1 MTMFTFLEILSVE
14 GPSDDFLIRENG
26 RLVIPLLWN
35 SSEME
40 ILYVLNSVV
49 IMNWYACRTVK

>member
-14 GPSDDFLIRENG
+14 GPSDDFLIREIG
-26 RLVIPLLWN
+26 RLAIPLWN

-40 ILYVLNSVV
+40 MLYVLNSVV
-49 IMNWYACRTVK
+49 IMNWHACRTVK